1 MAFVLGNLRG
11 HWDGVLDGCGDVNRA
26 VRSLPGISGFT
37 PEAAEEMRM
46 DCGKNDKPSNRAIE
60 SYEKVVTNFYNS
72 YPEDRIIE
80 IPDVLRLLE
89 GDPELTAEDIQE
101 RIKITQN
108 PNR

>member
-72 YPEDRIIE
+72 YPETE
-80 IPDVLRLLE
+80 
-89 GDPELTAEDIQE
+89 
-101 RIKITQN
+101 
-108 PNR
+108 